1 MKKQLISFF
10 LFLQL
15 SIIMPFVAYAQTEK
29 ASFIRQEG
37 FFIRPEL
44 YGAILGELG
53 YQFNPN
59 LQLSMGFG
67 VEIGDNFAL
76 PELIIGARAYATDTK
91 WTAFFDYH
99 IGLIFVDAYAFV
111 DHRFTIGPCYKNF
124 DFGGG
129 IMYMN
134 IDGAGYWG
142 PCLNIGYNFRIG
154 NKQ

>member
-1 MKKQLISFF
+1 MKKHLISFF
-10 LFLQL
+10 LLLQL
-15 SIIMPFVAYAQTEK
+15 SMIMPFVAYAQSEK
-29 ASFIRQEG
+29 VNFTRQEG

-44 YGAILGELG
+44 YGAILGEFG
-53 YQFNPN
+53 FQFNPN

-67 VEIGDNFAL
+67 VEIGDNLAL

-99 IGLIFVDAYAFV
+99 IGLVFYDAYAFV
-111 DHRFTIGPCYKNF
+111 DHRFTIGPSYKNF

-129 IMYMN
+129 IMFMN
-134 IDGAGYWG
+134 IDGSGYWG